1 MVSPMRKMVIR
12 FTPAPFFQEMVDR
25 LYRNVES
32 YTLLELIKIDFEH
45 GLKAGVIEVTMR
57 EGFTIEDLELPAP
70 AELISILR
78 QDGRSY
84 TAIVKVT
91 APSGMLELFRRFD
104 LDLIWD
110 TPMEMS
116 QGRVVL
122 SVIGEENDLKRV
134 LEIWGDIGRV
144 EEVTFQR
151 PSFHPDDVLD
161 ALTRRQREILIA
173 AKRYGYYDYP
183 RRVNAEELARRVGV
197 SKATLIE
204 HLRKAEGRLVA
215 TLLAGH

>member
-1 MVSPMRKMVIR
+1 MRKMIIE
-12 FTPAPFFQEMVDR
+12 FTPAPFFQEMLDR
-25 LYRNVES
+25 MYEHVES
-32 YTLLELIKIDFEH
+32 YNLLELIKIDFEH

-57 EGFTIEDLELPAP
+57 EGHTLDDLELPAP
-70 AELISILR
+70 AELVSILHHE
-78 QDGRSY
+78 GRTY

-91 APSGMLELFRRFD
+91 APEGMLELFRKFD

-110 TPMEMS
+110 TPMALS
-116 QGRVVL
+116 QGRVTL
-122 SVIGEENDLKRV
+122 SVIGEEEDLKRV
-134 LEIWGDIGRV
+134 LEIWESIGTV

-151 PSFHPDDVLD
+151 PSFHPEDVLD
-161 ALTRRQREILIA
+161 ALTVRQREVLTA

-183 RRVNAEELARRVGV
+183 RRMNAEELAQRVGV
-197 SKATLIE
+197 SKATLVE